1 MVEIAVCLPTRN
13 RPERV
18 ARCLHALA
26 GQTVDNTRFRVVV
39 GVDAPDASGHVP
51 NGAVAD
57 ELNAEI
63 VTGPS
68 AGPAAARNRVL
79 RQVVEPLVL
88 WLNDDVIPAPD
99 LVEQHL
105 DAHGAGGPAMVL
117 GSAPW
122 AVHTPDRLF
131 DRLVRETSMVFFY
144 DQMDDDPTRDWGYR
158 HAWTLNL
165 SVPAEL
171 AKFGFSESLPGAAY
185 EDLEWAWR
193 AGRATSAPVRYRPA
207 ARVEHDHRYE
217 PEGYLARERAMGR
230 DAFALA
236 AHAPEF
242 ARELFRRD
250 IRSAP
255 SIEYAR
261 AFVEREAHLAERLER
276 SFRGLADLPS
286 DAAGDDRLIRMLYE
300 HHLALKRWHWNA
312 GLVEAAEA
320 AGAQA
325 A

>member
-1 MVEIAVCLPTRN
+1 MAEIAVCLPTRN
-13 RPERV
+13 RPDRV
-18 ARCLHALA
+18 ARCLRALA
-26 GQTVDNTRFRVVV
+26 GQTVDNARFRVIV
-39 GVDAPDASGHVP
+39 GVDAPDAAAHVP
-51 NGAVAD
+51 DDAVPDGLAP
-57 ELNAEI
+57 E
-63 VTGPS
+63 VVPGPS
-68 AGPAAARNRVL
+68 AGPAATRNRIL
-79 RQVVEPLVL
+79 RLVDEPVVL
-88 WLNDDVIPAPD
+88 WLNDDVVPD
-99 LVEQHL
+99 SHL
-105 DAHGAGGPAMVL
+105 IEHHLAAHASGERAMVL

-122 AVHTPDRLF
+122 VVREPDRLF
-131 DRLVRETSMVFFY
+131 DRLIRETSMVFFY
-144 DQMDDDPTRDWGYR
+144 DQMDDDPARDWGYR

-171 AKFGFSESLPGAAY
+171 ATLGFCERLPGAAY

-193 AGRATSAPVRYRPA
+193 AARSSGAPVRYRPA

-250 IRSAP
+250 VRSAE
-255 SIEYAR
+255 SLAYAR
-261 AFVEREAHLAERLER
+261 AFVEREAPLAERLER
-276 SFRGLADLPS
+276 SFRTLADLP
-286 DAAGDDRLIRMLYE
+286 AGAVDDDRVIAMLYE

-312 GLVEAAEA
+312 GLVEAADG
-320 AGAQA
+320 AGVQA